1 MRTQIKLNLKRLIS
15 LCIVLAMMLSTIG
28 ISGTVTYA
36 AENDFEEVTLALSS
50 NVVNDDTIDLYL
62 LDEVHYISIDD
73 LCRLTRSTKS
83 VDGDIISVTQGI
95 WRAEFDAASQIFN
108 DGYQTVDITVLEISN
123 GDYAVPALM
132 FLSYY
137 KAMAIIK
144 NDVLYC
150 ELPEST
156 AWETLDLDYS
166 NSLVDIYELYG
177 GEGNVELSLTLDIL
191 MDFIMGK
198 NPTTEKY
205 LKSAYYEA
213 LDVDIYSYGAVEQY
227 VNERNEAVYNDLVAE
242 ETQSLLESL
251 SNICGAGDTT
261 NKITQEAMDLYILF
275 HCTGQTRDFYN
286 LAYNAMKIGDTASVR
301 CYVDQIASVWREG
314 EFQKSLVKNNAKS
327 TEGAFFLLSS
337 AVEAAQQVKYTHQE
351 NNLVYRVMGQ
361 ENMRKLSL
369 DVEDNEWYTVAN
381 VYKSTAT
388 SLQNSF
394 VNILED
400 LQTVAINDLVSEAA
414 GKIGVDTFLENAA
427 SKATGIKG
435 IKAASWKIGLE
446 VGRGA
451 VQLFSWIDSLVEPD
465 SLVDILFV
473 DIGAYEADRLALYL
487 SELQQNVYWVLCN
500 ERERMYNNLGDATAY
515 QDYIYAQQ
523 LYCRTSIAMYENLIA
538 MNEEFGSDK
547 DYWRSLFQERID
559 MLAVSLYQLT
569 ALQDDGVNACL
580 PLDLETFELNGG
592 DLSVFEQ
599 LPSEFVF
606 SSGAG
611 GWGTYLYI
619 NADGTFTGEYHD
631 SDMGDTGSGYS
642 NGTVYICNFS
652 GKFTVPKKLNEY
664 VYSMNIESLDV
675 EKVSGT
681 VYYENDIRYIVS
693 DPYGLDNADEFYI
706 YLPGATIEDI
716 PEGFLS
722 WAYLNND
729 LRDTLPSGFYG
740 IYNIGGEKGFV
751 GMDDNNK

>member
-369 DVEDNEWYTVAN
+369 DVEL
-381 VYKSTAT
+381 
-388 SLQNSF
+388 SL
-394 VNILED
+394 IH
-400 LQTVAINDLVSEAA
+400 I
-414 GKIGVDTFLENAA
+414 
-427 SKATGIKG
+427 
-435 IKAASWKIGLE
+435 
-446 VGRGA
+446 
-451 VQLFSWIDSLVEPD
+451 
-465 SLVDILFV
+465 
-473 DIGAYEADRLALYL
+473 
-487 SELQQNVYWVLCN
+487 
-500 ERERMYNNLGDATAY
+500 
-515 QDYIYAQQ
+515 
-523 LYCRTSIAMYENLIA
+523 
-538 MNEEFGSDK
+538 
-547 DYWRSLFQERID
+547 
-559 MLAVSLYQLT
+559 
-569 ALQDDGVNACL
+569 
-580 PLDLETFELNGG
+580 
-592 DLSVFEQ
+592 
-599 LPSEFVF
+599 
-606 SSGAG
+606 
-611 GWGTYLYI
+611 
-619 NADGTFTGEYHD
+619 
-631 SDMGDTGSGYS
+631 
-642 NGTVYICNFS
+642 
-652 GKFTVPKKLNEY
+652 
-664 VYSMNIESLDV
+664 
-675 EKVSGT
+675 
-681 VYYENDIRYIVS
+681 
-693 DPYGLDNADEFYI
+693 
-706 YLPGATIEDI
+706 
-716 PEGFLS
+716 
-722 WAYLNND
+722 
-729 LRDTLPSGFYG
+729 
-740 IYNIGGEKGFV
+740 
-751 GMDDNNK
+751 